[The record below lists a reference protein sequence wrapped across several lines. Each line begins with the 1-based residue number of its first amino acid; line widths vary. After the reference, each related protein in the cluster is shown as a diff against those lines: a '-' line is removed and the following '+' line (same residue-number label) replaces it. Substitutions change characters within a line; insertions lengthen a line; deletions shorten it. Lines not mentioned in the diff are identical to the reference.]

1 VSDMLRVDPHRL
13 TAVREAYSQAL
24 DELRP
29 MLDHLGNVGHIDTP
43 WLGDDVSKTVKNE
56 YNAKVMG
63 DRGAYEAMKRYE
75 IELTAIRDHIAEV
88 EKAYLAGDSAIA
100 ERTPR
105 MA

>member
-1 VSDMLRVDPHRL
+1 MLRVNPDRL

-24 DELRP
+24 NELRNQ
-29 MLDHLGNVGHIDTP
+29 LNQLGQVGHINNP
-43 WLGDDVSKTVKNE
+43 WLGDDVSETVKNE